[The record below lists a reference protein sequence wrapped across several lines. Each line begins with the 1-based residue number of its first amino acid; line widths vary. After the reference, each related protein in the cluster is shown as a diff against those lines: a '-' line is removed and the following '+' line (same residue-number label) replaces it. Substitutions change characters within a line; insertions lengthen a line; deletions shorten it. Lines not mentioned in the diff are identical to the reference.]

1 MAIYGNTVGGFAPVK
16 VVQLELEDGTVLEG
30 VVAEEAPVVD
40 ATENDVRKGKKA
52 ITSMG
57 VIEGQKDIP
66 AYRTTAGTRKIK
78 PGDSFS
84 IPLSGYDKY
93 DYTKLQCIIVQYN
106 TSLSDSVVADKV
118 VINDYLYPV
127 LSTEKISTITKNF
140 TDKSID
146 FNIINDSENTYVI
159 RYFTYR
165 EEE

>member
-1 MAIYGNTVGGFAPVK
+1 MAIYGNTVGGFSPIK
-16 VVQLELEDGTVLEG
+16 VMQLELEDGTVLEG

-40 ATENDVRKGKKA
+40 ATENDVRKGKTV
-52 ITSMG
+52 ITSAG

-66 AYRTTAGTRKIK
+66 AYRTTAGTRRIR

-84 IPLSGYDKY
+84 IPLPLYDKY
-93 DYTKLQCIIVQYN
+93 DYTKMQCIIVQYN
-106 TSLSDSVVADKV
+106 TSLDNSVAADRV
-118 VINDYLYPV
+118 VINDCLYSV
-127 LSTEKISTITKNF
+127 LSMEKISTLTKNF